1 MIAGPLK
8 KWLAF
13 GSGVGIRIAG
23 PRGAESLQICAVR
36 VRPGGARVRGGFTIE
51 DFPHQPA
58 GVWGTDYAA
67 FLKKLGLR
75 HVAAA
80 VLLPRHDVI
89 VRPLALPGV
98 SARDLDS
105 AVGFQLEGLHPYNED
120 DVYYSWSRLP
130 GTSTVL
136 VAVARREAVERYAAR
151 FAEAGIKVGA
161 FTCPAAAVYSALR
174 VFGATPPA
182 QILASE
188 AGEAAGQAAGEA
200 VGQVAGDA
208 EGQAASDAQGQAQG
222 QAEGQAEGEGSV
234 EMYGESPARPIFS
247 AHFELPPARAAS
259 LAAAEMRIDS
269 SHEPQP
275 LSALLG
281 AQPALPFAAALTSA
295 CPRLSLPLNLLPLAQ
310 RESNSPLRFVP
321 SAALGAI
328 ALLLAGALAAFP
340 SFERR
345 RFLSDLNAQIAQ
357 LTPRAARSGQIDKE
371 IQTLRRRTE
380 LLEAL
385 RRHTKSDMDVLAEL
399 TRIVPPPTWLNLTE
413 ISARQVVVGGEAAEA
428 ESLLHVLDASPLF
441 EASEFQAPPIR
452 VATGWVFRIRTN
464 REGVRP

>member
-36 VRPGGARVRGGFTIE
+36 VRPAGAGVRGGFTIE
-51 DFPHQPA
+51 DFSHQPA
-58 GVWGTDYAA
+58 GLWGTDYAA

-105 AVGFQLEGLHPYNED
+105 AVGFQLDGLHPYNEE
-120 DVYYSWSRLP
+120 DVYCSWSRLP

-136 VAVARREAVERYAAR
+136 VAVARRDTVERYAAL
-151 FAEAGIKVGA
+151 FAEAGVKVGA

-182 QILASE
+182 QILAAE
-188 AGEAAGQAAGEA
+188 AGAAADQAESQAA
-200 VGQVAGDA
+200 D
-208 EGQAASDAQGQAQG
+208 
-222 QAEGQAEGEGSV
+222 QAESQAVDQESQAVGQAEGEGSV

-247 AHFELPPARAAS
+247 ASFELPPARAAS

-269 SHEPQP
+269 PHEPQP

-281 AQPALPFAAALTSA
+281 AQPALPFAAALASA

-310 RESNSPLRFVP
+310 RESSSPLRLVP
-321 SAALGAI
+321 SAALGAV

-357 LTPRAARSGQIDKE
+357 ITPRAARSAQIDRE
-371 IQTLRRRTE
+371 IQTLRRRTD
-380 LLEAL
+380 LLDEL
-385 RRHTKSDMDVLAEL
+385 RRHTKSDIDVLAEL
-399 TRIVPPPTWLNLTE
+399 TKIVPPPTWLNLTE

-452 VATGWVFRIRTN
+452 VATGWVFRIKTN
-464 REGVRP
+464 REGVH